1 MPLFASRKK
10 SVTFRLTTEEYTAL
24 RNYCIAN
31 NVRSV
36 SELARQSIL
45 QQVNRNRAQRDL
57 ISGDL
62 VALGSALVEIDGALK
77 TLSGRISKVLGP
89 PKQAP
94 WGKAVKGSEEK
105 NP

>member
-1 MPLFASRKK
+1 MPLFAGSRNK

-24 RNYCIAN
+24 RNYCIAS

-45 QQVNRNRAQRDL
+45 QQVNRSHPQRDL

-62 VALGSALVEIDGALK
+62 AALGSALVEIDGALK
-77 TLSGRISKVLGP
+77 NLSGRISRVLGR

-94 WGKAVKGSEEK
+94 
-105 NP
+105 